1 MSFTITAPNASGV
14 PRGGVWGVQ
23 TPPEILKISVESS
36 IAYARRTG
44 VSISICSSLCSRT
57 VVIY

>member
-1 MSFTITAPNASGV
+1 MEQWHGQLSHATSDFQISVCGSGV

-36 IAYARRTG
+36 IA
-44 VSISICSSLCSRT
+44 
-57 VVIY
+57 

>member
-1 MSFTITAPNASGV
+1 VTGTQLTTFVPLYTCNNISLKMAGMAADSGV

-36 IAYARRTG
+36 IA
-44 VSISICSSLCSRT
+44 
-57 VVIY
+57 